1 MATLNCS
8 SGEPNIIKAKFI
20 ISSYRIYTLDFDPNI
35 QMQELKLMI
44 EKAAHLSKNNFKLF
58 SEGEEYTHYNE
69 EKFNSIFPDQ
79 DLAVFTLQVGP
90 GEEMLD
96 EAKDKKD
103 ENDISQGKNLN
114 IPLIK
119 NQNQEENPN
128 IIKAKFIISSSS
140 RIYTLDFDQNI
151 QMQELKLMIQKAAH
165 LSKNNFKLFSE
176 GKEYTQ
182 YNEEKLD
189 SIFPDQN
196 LVEFLLEIGP
206 NANTDKIEDKV
217 EESQNNPIE
226 CKTLES
232 IKSISFAINRTR
244 RWILFFLFAIINL
257 LMNFD
262 HGTIPAATEQI
273 RSFLNL
279 SDSQLGLFGSFVFA
293 GVIIGSLISMTV
305 INICNRKY
313 ILMICL
319 ILCGISLFIFTITKA
334 YVLLCIDRVIIGV
347 FQAFI
352 SIYLP
357 LWCEQFGVETKKT
370 TMMALIQVAPP
381 LGVLIGYII
390 TTLLNMYLTYLP
402 YFGDIEKD
410 KRWLFSFYIQSFIIW
425 GISISLLFFSDKYF
439 NSKAR
444 RVPLEVEES
453 LNDIERKTTG
463 NPDLKKISFFYEGN
477 QNYAEEKTNLDE
489 IKEKN
494 SSPNI
499 YEKAEDDEY
508 KDEDED
514 EENDKNI
521 KKEEMKEIKEEI
533 IVKKENDKN
542 NENIDNSDNIKD
554 NKDENKISNNENIEK
569 NLNEN
574 SSNDKN
580 KKEEISFL
588 QKLKIIFSEPL
599 FICSCLILA
608 VLYFIVTCVQYWSS
622 DYMLI
627 ALEIEDEKKRLY
639 SFTTICLTSPTLG
652 LILGG
657 YIVDK
662 IGGYSKK
669 GSLIFTVIVSFL
681 SILPA
686 IPLPLVDSLYVYA
699 ILLWLLLFCGA
710 SMIPT
715 YQGIAIASL
724 PKNIQGSGN
733 SFVIFFNNLLGYL
746 PAPFVYGFLK
756 DLFSDENDPKKGSR
770 YAHRMTIWITSLVT
784 VFVCTA
790 TIVRFKK
797 GKEYDEKMGRDT
809 SQNYDKNKININ
821 ENTENYNDSDLDAI
835 RPRESSLKPENN
847 ENKNE
852 IEINDKENDNQN
864 ENKNDND

>member
-1 MATLNCS
+1 MSESPSLPFES
-8 SGEPNIIKAKFI
+8 KDEPNVRNA
-20 ISSYRIYTLDFDPNI
+20 N
-35 QMQELKLMI
+35 
-44 EKAAHLSKNNFKLF
+44 
-58 SEGEEYTHYNE
+58 
-69 EKFNSIFPDQ
+69 
-79 DLAVFTLQVGP
+79 
-90 GEEMLD
+90 MLD
-96 EAKDKKD
+96 EKEDIKE
-103 ENDISQGKNLN
+103 ENEKFQDKNLG
-114 IPLIK
+114 IPLIE
-119 NQNQEENPN
+119 NQNKEENN
-128 IIKAKFIISSSS
+128 S
-140 RIYTLDFDQNI
+140 
-151 QMQELKLMIQKAAH
+151 
-165 LSKNNFKLFSE
+165 NN
-176 GKEYTQ
+176 
-182 YNEEKLD
+182 N
-189 SIFPDQN
+189 
-196 LVEFLLEIGP
+196 
-206 NANTDKIEDKV
+206 KIEDKL
-217 EESQNNPIE
+217 EERDKNTLDN
-226 CKTLES
+226 KTLES
-232 IKSISFAINRTR
+232 IKSISFVINRTR
-244 RWILFFLFAIINL
+244 RWILFLLFTIINS

-262 HGTIPAATEQI
+262 HGTIPAATDQI
-273 RSFLNL
+273 RNFLNL
-279 SDSQLGLFGSFVFA
+279 SDSQLGLFGSLVFM
-293 GVIIGSLISMTV
+293 GTIIGSLISMTV

-319 ILCGISLFIFTITKA
+319 ILCGISLFIFTITKE

-370 TMMALIQVAPP
+370 IMMALIQVAPP

-444 RVPLEVEES
+444 RVPIEVEES
-453 LNDIERKTTG
+453 LNDIERKASG
-463 NPDLKKISFFYEGN
+463 KHRKLSFFYEGI
-477 QNYAEEKTNLDE
+477 EENHNFDE
-489 IKEKN
+489 IKEN
-494 SSPNI
+494 NSPNI
-499 YEKAEDDEY
+499 SEKDEDDED
-508 KDEDED
+508 KDDE
-514 EENDKNI
+514 NNKKI

-533 IVKKENDKN
+533 IAKKENNQN
-542 NENIDNSDNIKD
+542 NEIINNGNIEI
-554 NKDENKISNNENIEK
+554 NENREK
-569 NLNEN
+569 NLNDN
-574 SSNDKN
+574 NTNNKN
-580 KKEEISFL
+580 KKEELSFL

-770 YAHRMTIWITSLVT
+770 YAHRITIWITSLVT

-852 IEINDKENDNQN
+852 IEINDKENDTQN